1 MEEINVLGAFRPMAL
16 AYAKPATEDDIN
28 LVEQI
33 AYLLEECVSPY
44 AKKCFLSD
52 PDIAGVVGLSS
63 VAERFIINKY
73 FVNVMLI
80 YRGVGGNR
88 VDLVMGMLAN
98 DGELEDYYNINKH
111 IVFPFMRDNKI
122 FETIYSPGV

>member
-1 MEEINVLGAFRPMAL
+1 MEEMNVLGAFRPMAL
-16 AYAKPATEDDIN
+16 EYAKPATEGDIN

-33 AYLLEECVSPY
+33 AYLLEEYVGPY

-63 VAERFIINKY
+63 VAQRFIINKY

-98 DGELEDYYNINKH
+98 DGELEDYYSINKH
-111 IVFPFMRDNKI
+111 IVFPFMKDNKI